1 MTKNMTLAGALAV
14 GCLAIGRL
22 AAAPEWEDET
32 IFQVNREP
40 ARAALM
46 PTAEGST
53 FSLNGKWKFRFSMK
67 PAERPVDFWKTAFDV
82 SGWDT
87 IDVPLSWQMA
97 GYGTPIY
104 SNEIYPFKIDPPR
117 VTSTPPKDWTSF
129 NERPSVGSYRRT
141 FTLPEGFTKGRV
153 YVRFDGV
160 EAGYYVWVNDTYIGY
175 GEDSFTA
182 GEYDI
187 TKALKPGENTI
198 SVEVYRWTDGSY
210 LEDQDFWRLSG
221 IFRDVTLFTTPAL
234 QIRDVWVRT
243 GLADDYATGTVAGD
257 VWVRNAGDTPTQGTE
272 ATLSI
277 GKVYAATLQVPALQ
291 PGAEAKL
298 TLPAGKVEQ
307 VLRWTAE
314 TPHLYDVA
322 VSLPNGDARAFKTGF
337 RRIEVSKQGELLING
352 VSVKLKGVNRHEMDP
367 DRGRYLTREKMEADA
382 LWLKKGNFNA
392 VRTAHYPN
400 HPYWYELCDR
410 LGIYVMDEA
419 NIEAHQIRGRKE
431 CLNNVPSWHA
441 AYAFRVQNMFQR
453 DKNHPSIIMWSLGN
467 ETGPGKNLEDQGDWL
482 KKTDP
487 SRLVHYCDF
496 PWGSP
501 HNDMDSAMYRAHNN
515 LHTIAKQHT
524 DRPFVHVEYAHSMG
538 NACGMFDEYIK
549 IYEQYPRMIGGFV
562 WDFIDQGLRAEKDP
576 ATGRF
581 RLRPFT
587 GKSLAFGGLFGDR
600 PNFGDFCDNGV
611 ITAEHKP
618 KGQFWAI
625 KRAQQYFA
633 FAWDARKQALTLTSK
648 FFHKTASGYAL
659 YNKQGKVLASI
670 PDLKPGES
678 ATIPLVP
685 AAAPGEDFAVFVAPA
700 EGVDPA
706 AIVTDCEAWFAIPSA
721 KPLPPPHKTA
731 GLLPKIVL
739 AVAQTPD
746 GALQISGAD
755 QTETRLTF
763 RDGVLAQVRYNGKE
777 LLASPP
783 RFTLYRARINNDR
796 YIKDSPTWRSLRD
809 QKNRC
814 LSMKWRKLEAD
825 QEAVQVIAEMET
837 DGGNVPYKY
846 TLVWTVLLNTVTC
859 EGVFY
864 PQSPEEIIPRLGFE
878 LAVDKRLDTVHYSAL
893 GPFENYVDRKFHVWH
908 DRFTA
913 KVADFFVPYPE
924 TQEYG
929 NREEAKWV
937 FLSDGEDSI
946 CFFPNS
952 IGKTFAFSVN
962 QWDAITLYDAMLPS
976 LLPTP
981 DKTWLHLDYAQTGLG
996 NGSCGPRPWAEHL
1009 VYNKPFTFGFALRFG
1024 SRPFKAEPFRS
1035 TAGLTLITRDTKNLV
1050 TLTPD
1055 RPGAQMTYAIDGAE
1069 PKPYTAPFRLDS
1081 GTVTATVLPEG
1092 DLLPTPP
1099 TSRTFAK
1106 EAVRTAWKVVAVSSE
1121 EPGEGNVANIFDG
1134 NPKTYWH
1141 TDWRNVHPDYP
1152 HSFTLDLGEA
1162 QDILGIR
1169 LLPRSDEVNGL
1180 IGTCRVEV
1188 SADAKTWATAFEGKT
1203 GWTANNRKW
1212 KDLDFAAPAKARYLR
1227 FTALAPAIQGHIWA
1241 TLSELTLKVK

>member
-1 MTKNMTLAGALAV
+1 MTKNLALAGALAV

-46 PTAEGST
+46 PTAEGAV
-53 FSLNGKWKFRFSMK
+53 FSLNGKWKFHFAMK
-67 PAERPVDFWKTAFDV
+67 PAERPVDFWKTTFDV

-117 VTSTPPKDWTSF
+117 VTSAPPKDWTSF

-141 FTLPEGFTKGRV
+141 FTLPDGFNKGRV

-234 QIRDVWVRT
+234 QIRDVWVRA

-272 ATLSI
+272 VTLSI
-277 GKVYAATLQVPALQ
+277 GKVYAATLQVPVLQ

-298 TLPAGKVEQ
+298 ALPAGKVEQ

-337 RRIEVSKQGELLING
+337 RRIEVGKQGELLVNG

-382 LWLKKGNFNA
+382 LWIKKGNFNA
-392 VRTAHYPN
+392 VRTSHYPN

-410 LGIYVMDEA
+410 MGIYVMDEA
-419 NIEAHQIRGRKE
+419 NIEAHQIRGRRE

-453 DKNHPSIIMWSLGN
+453 DKNHASIIMWSLGN

-501 HNDMDSAMYRAHNN
+501 HNDMDSAMYRAHGN

-633 FAWDARKQALTLTSK
+633 FAWDAQKQALTLTSK

-659 YNKQGKVLASI
+659 YNKQGKVLAQI

-700 EGVDPA
+700 EGIDPA

-731 GLLPKIVL
+731 GLLPKIAL

-893 GPFENYVDRKFHVWH
+893 GSFENYVDRKFHVWH

-962 QWDAITLYDAMLPS
+962 QWDAVTLYDAMLPS

-1035 TAGLTLITRDTKNLV
+1035 TAGLALVTRDTKNLV

-1106 EAVRTAWKVVAVSSE
+1106 EAARTAWKVVAVSSE

-1188 SADAKTWATAFEGKT
+1188 SADAKTWTTAFEGKT